1 VSSSFG
7 KLLTLTTFGESHGP
21 AVGVILDGC
30 PPGLALDAALVQRD
44 LDRRRP
50 GQSAVTTQ
58 RREPDTVEIVSG
70 LFEGMTT
77 GATIAMIVR
86 SVDARSQDYSNLK
99 DLFRPGHADHT
110 YLAKYGVR
118 DYRGSGRSSGRETV
132 ARVAAGAVA
141 RALLSRAGVVVQAG
155 TVVVGDIAA
164 TARDWAVAES
174 NSVRS
179 PDPLAAVAM
188 ERAILEARERGDSL
202 GGVVEIL
209 ASGVPAGWGDPIFDK
224 LDATLA
230 HGLMSIGAVKGFEIG
245 EGFGAAAFR
254 GSEMNDRMTPR
265 GFETN
270 HAGGIL
276 GGISTGQPIVARI
289 AVKPP
294 SSIAVPQKTVDREG
308 AARDFAITGR
318 HDPCLCPR
326 VVPVAE
332 AMTCLVLAD
341 HWLRQRAVEATRPDP
356 GLKWP
361 PAAGSGAAGSGP
373 GATRKDRA

>member
-1 VSSSFG
+1 MSSHFG
-7 KLLTLTTFGESHGP
+7 KLLTLTTFGESHGA
-21 AVGVILDGC
+21 AVGVVLDGC
-30 PPGLALDAALVQRD
+30 PPGLSLDAAMVQRD

-70 LFEGMTT
+70 VFEGATT

-86 SVDARSQDYSNLK
+86 SIDARSADYANLK
-99 DLFRPGHADHT
+99 DIFRPGHADYT

-141 RALLSRAGVVVQAG
+141 RALLARAGASVQAG
-155 TVVVGDIAA
+155 TVAAGGIVA

-179 PDPLAAVAM
+179 PDAKAAVAM
-188 ERAILEARERGDSL
+188 ERAILEARDRGDSL
-202 GGVVEIL
+202 GGVVEIV
-209 ASGVPAGWGDPIFDK
+209 ATGVPPGLGDPVFDK

-230 HGLMSIGAVKGFEIG
+230 HGLMSIGAVKGFEVG
-245 EGFGAAAFR
+245 DGFAAPQLP
-254 GSEMNDRMTPR
+254 GSQMNDRMTPG

-276 GGISTGQPIVARI
+276 GGISTGQPIVVRI

-294 SSIAVPQKTVDREG
+294 SSIAVPQKTVDRSG
-308 AARDFAITGR
+308 AERDFAITGR

-332 AMTCLVLAD
+332 AMVCLVLAD

-356 GLKWP
+356 GLQWP
-361 PAAGSGAAGSGP
+361 PTGG
-373 GATRKDRA
+373 GATPAVPPRKARA

>member
-1 VSSSFG
+1 MSSVFG

-21 AVGVILDGC
+21 AVGVVLDGC

-58 RREPDTVEIVSG
+58 RREPDAVEIVSG
-70 LFEGMTT
+70 VFEGVTT

-86 SVDARSQDYSNLK
+86 SVDARSADYANLK
-99 DLFRPGHADHT
+99 DLFRPGHADYT

-141 RALLSRAGVVVQAG
+141 RALLARAGVSVRAG
-155 TVVVGDIAA
+155 TVQVGGVVA
-164 TARDWAVAES
+164 TGRDWGIAES
-174 NSVRS
+174 NAVRS
-179 PDPLAAVAM
+179 PDAAAAAAM
-188 ERAILEARERGDSL
+188 EHAIVEARERGDSL
-202 GGVVEIL
+202 GGVVEIV
-209 ASGVPAGWGDPIFDK
+209 AEGVPAGLGDPVFDK

-230 HGLMSIGAVKGFEIG
+230 HALLSIGAVKGFEVG
-245 EGFGAAAFR
+245 DGFAAAR
-254 GSEMNDRMTPR
+254 LCGSEMNDRMTAG

-294 SSIAVPQKTVDREG
+294 SSIAVAQKTVDREG
-308 AARDFAITGR
+308 AARDFAIAGR

-341 HWLRQRAVEATRPDP
+341 HWLRQRAVESTRPDP

-361 PAAGSGAAGSGP
+361 PAAS
-373 GATRKDRA
+373 

>member
-1 VSSSFG
+1 VSSAFG
-7 KLLTLTTFGESHGP
+7 KLFTLTTFGESHGA
-21 AVGVILDGC
+21 AVGVVVDGC
-30 PPGLALDAALVQRD
+30 PPGLALEAAMVQRD

-70 LFEGMTT
+70 VFEGVTT

-86 SVDARSQDYSNLK
+86 SVDARSGDYANLK
-99 DLFRPGHADHT
+99 DLFRPGHADYT

-141 RALLSRAGVVVQAG
+141 RALLARAGAAVQAG
-155 TVVVGDIAA
+155 TVAVGGTVA
-164 TARDWAVAES
+164 TARDWAVAET
-174 NSVRS
+174 NAVRS
-179 PDPLAAVAM
+179 PDAAAAAAM
-188 ERAILEARERGDSL
+188 ERAILEARDRGDSL
-202 GGVVEIL
+202 GGVVEIV
-209 ASGVPAGWGDPIFDK
+209 ATGVPAGLGDPVFDK

-245 EGFGAAAFR
+245 DGFGSAHLC
-254 GSEMNDRMTPR
+254 GSQMNDRMTPD

-294 SSIAVPQKTVDREG
+294 SSIAVAQKTVDRAG
-308 AARDFAITGR
+308 AERDFAITGR

-356 GLKWP
+356 GLQWP
-361 PAAGSGAAGSGP
+361 PGGAGAATH
-373 GATRKDRA
+373 AARKGRA

>member
-1 VSSSFG
+1 MSSVFG

-21 AVGVILDGC
+21 AVGVVLDGC
-30 PPGLALDAALVQRD
+30 PPGLPLDAALVQRD

-70 LFEGMTT
+70 VFEGVTT
-77 GATIAMIVR
+77 GASIAMIVR
-86 SVDARSQDYSNLK
+86 SLDARSQDYAALR

-110 YLAKYGVR
+110 YLAKYGIR

-141 RALLSRAGVVVQAG
+141 RALLSVAGVAVRGG
-155 TVVVGDIAA
+155 TVQVGALIAG
-164 TARDWAVAES
+164 ARDWESAES
-174 NSVRS
+174 NPVRC
-179 PDPLAAVAM
+179 PDPAVAPAM

-202 GGVVEIL
+202 GGVVEVV
-209 ASGVPAGWGDPIFDK
+209 AEGVPAGWGDPVFDK

-230 HGLMSIGAVKGFEIG
+230 HGLMSIGAVKGFEVG
-245 EGFGAAAFR
+245 DGFAAAR
-254 GSEMNDRMTPR
+254 LCGSEMNDKMSPA

-276 GGISTGQPIVARI
+276 GGISTGQPIVVRL

-294 SSIAVPQKTVDREG
+294 SSIAIPQKTVDREG
-308 AARDFAITGR
+308 AVRDFAITGR

-356 GLKWP
+356 GLTWP
-361 PAAGSGAAGSGP
+361 PGGAGAARRG
-373 GATRKDRA
+373 KDRA

>member
-1 VSSSFG
+1 VSSVFG
-7 KLLTLTTFGESHGP
+7 KLLTLTSFGESHGP
-21 AVGVILDGC
+21 AVGAVLDGC
-30 PPGLALDAALVQRD
+30 PPGVAVDAALVQRD

-50 GQSAVTTQ
+50 GQSAVTSS
-58 RREPDTVEIVSG
+58 RREPDSVEIVSG
-70 LFEGMTT
+70 VFEGVTT
-77 GATIAMIVR
+77 GAPVAMIVR
-86 SVDARSQDYSNLK
+86 SLDADPAAYANLK
-99 DLFRPGHADHT
+99 ELFRPGHADHA

-141 RALLSRAGVVVQAG
+141 RALLARAGISVRAG
-155 TVVVGDIAA
+155 TVQVGSL
-164 TARDWAVAES
+164 TADGRDWDVAER
-174 NSVRS
+174 NAVRC
-179 PDPLAAVAM
+179 PDEEAAERM
-188 ERAILEARERGDSL
+188 EKAILEAREGGDSL

-209 ASGVPAGWGDPIFDK
+209 AAGVPAGLGDPVFDK

-230 HGLMSIGAVKGFEIG
+230 HGLLSIGAVKGFEVG
-245 EGFGAAAFR
+245 DGFASAR
-254 GSEMNDRMTPR
+254 LHGSEMNDRMSPA
-265 GFETN
+265 GFESN

-276 GGISTGQPIVARI
+276 GGISTGQPIVLRI

-294 SSIAVPQKTVDREG
+294 SSIAKPQTTVDRSGE
-308 AARDFAITGR
+308 ARDFAVTGR

-356 GLKWP
+356 GLTWP
-361 PAAGSGAAGSGP
+361 PGGRSA
-373 GATRKDRA
+373 